1 MADHGWLVNP
11 KRRRRTK
18 RMPAALARYWR
29 THRRRGRRIVR
40 TRGAH
45 RIHRRRRHRVH
56 RGVATAYAASLRRG
70 RIHHGGY
77 GSEWLPS
84 HYAGNP
90 GLLKEVGMFGLNP
103 RHHRRRR
110 HHRGHGRH
118 RYHKHHTF
126 YTTNPRGTGGVGVM
140 SMISRPMETVTN
152 GLTGAVGVFL
162 PIAIPNWL
170 LPFPGTDIM
179 SKAIRFATRA
189 ATAGL
194 LLQFGGPMLGR
205 YAQAFKA
212 GAYIG
217 VAGSTVLDF
226 MGTNIVLGY
235 GDTTQTPGRLLAG
248 FQAPATTTTVA
259 GLGAAYQRSRGMG
272 AAYSRMG
279 LRGLHG
285 ANAIGTGFKHGLLG
299 GY

>member
-1 MADHGWLVNP
+1 MH
-11 KRRRRTK
+11 
-18 RMPAALARYWR
+18 
-29 THRRRGRRIVR
+29 
-40 TRGAH
+40 
-45 RIHRRRRHRVH
+45 
-56 RGVATAYAASLRRG
+56 S
-70 RIHHGGY
+70 GY

-103 RHHRRRR
+103 HRKHHRKG
-110 HHRGHGRH
+110 HRGHR
-118 RYHKHHTF
+118 RYHKHRTF
-126 YTTNPRGTGGVGVM
+126 YTINPKGSGGVGVM

-152 GLTGAVGVFL
+152 GLAGAVGVFL
-162 PIAIPNWL
+162 PIAVPNWL

-189 ATAGL
+189 AAAGL
-194 LLQFGGPMLGR
+194 MLQFGGRFLGR
-205 YAQAFKA
+205 YAAAFKA

-226 MGTNIVLGY
+226 MGTNIVIGY

-248 FQAPATTTTVA
+248 FSAPAATTTTTVA
-259 GLGAAYQRSRGMG
+259 GLGAAYQRQRGMG

-285 ANAIGTGFKHGLLG
+285 ANAIGTGFRHGLLG

>member
-1 MADHGWLVNP
+1 V
-11 KRRRRTK
+11 
-18 RMPAALARYWR
+18 
-29 THRRRGRRIVR
+29 
-40 TRGAH
+40 
-45 RIHRRRRHRVH
+45 
-56 RGVATAYAASLRRG
+56 
-70 RIHHGGY
+70 
-77 GSEWLPS
+77 
-84 HYAGNP
+84 
-90 GLLKEVGMFGLNP
+90 
-103 RHHRRRR
+103 
-110 HHRGHGRH
+110 
-118 RYHKHHTF
+118 
-126 YTTNPRGTGGVGVM
+126 
-140 SMISRPMETVTN
+140 
-152 GLTGAVGVFL
+152 
-162 PIAIPNWL
+162 PNWL

-194 LLQFGGPMLGR
+194 LLQFGGRFLGR
-205 YAQAFKA
+205 YASAFKA

-226 MGTNIVLGY
+226 MGTNIVIGY

-248 FQAPATTTTVA
+248 FSAPAATTTTTVA